1 VVEVVVKI
9 VVTGDNHLNYYSQK
23 YGSKL
28 EHRRAQMGRAWRE
41 TVDFAIDQSA
51 DLYLNVGDMFDQVTP
66 RNPPRCRVVEAF
78 VDLLEAGVKPF
89 IIAGTHDSPA
99 TMTDGSSP
107 HGVLKEAG
115 LATVFEDTTRFG
127 HEVIDI
133 DGRRISIAGI
143 STDKRLHPDMDPLES
158 VKIPAEGDFN
168 IAMLHYSVE
177 KVAPPFWEEP
187 QIRISSIEENKQID
201 LFTLGHIHKHI
212 EHRVG
217 DSLILYPGSTERVNF
232 GESEAETG
240 FCYLKVDGG
249 NIDVEYVKT
258 QSQPMSRINIHTS
271 KIPAQ
276 RPTKHILEIV
286 RESPN
291 FR

>member
-51 DLYLNVGDMFDQVTP
+51 DLYLNVGDMFDQVAP

-78 VDLLEAGVKPF
+78 VDLLKAGVKSF

-133 DGRRISIAGI
+133 DGSKISIAGI
-143 STDKRLHPDMDPLES
+143 STDKRLHPDVGKCS
-158 VKIPAEGDFN
+158 YHQKGD
-168 IAMLHYSVE
+168 IR
-177 KVAPPFWEEP
+177 PREP
-187 QIRISSIEENKQID
+187 
-201 LFTLGHIHKHI
+201 
-212 EHRVG
+212 
-217 DSLILYPGSTERVNF
+217 
-232 GESEAETG
+232 
-240 FCYLKVDGG
+240 
-249 NIDVEYVKT
+249 
-258 QSQPMSRINIHTS
+258 
-271 KIPAQ
+271 
-276 RPTKHILEIV
+276 
-286 RESPN
+286 
-291 FR
+291 